1 VDEKP
6 IEIPG
11 SRWEWLLADKRRL
24 AALIVGVLVV
34 LGAVAALAVP
44 ALFGPEDPGGEPPT
58 GQPVVPGGTDATA
71 TPGAGDE
78 PTGTA
83 EDDPGAGGANGDGN
97 GEGNGGAGPGGS
109 GTGGGSSDGGPATVV
124 PGRAP
129 YVAYRFD
136 GAVWVSREDGSG
148 PVKVAESEQ
157 GSFALSPDGTA
168 LALVEEGELSIIGV
182 TDRSLRVIGDAEPRS
197 LAWQADSSTVLYL
210 RAMEGGHGVTEV
222 WRAARRTG
230 VEPLRVVQAGVPSVA
245 LDGTI
250 AALPIP
256 GVLMDPPEGSL
267 WVLPGGRSPRELTT
281 RGWPSACDV
290 EVGMIAYAVSGMT
303 YTDAMGT
310 ERQVDP
316 EIWVMRVDG
325 SAQRRLVG
333 KPDTPRPFGY
343 GNLMLSPDGQRLL
356 YAEVGD
362 DGYSRAWVVPLAGG
376 TPVPLTVR
384 RDTYPLG
391 WSADG
396 TGVFFI
402 EGNAFQ
408 GEATALVSARAD
420 GMGRRTVIQGA
431 GL

>member
-1 VDEKP
+1 MDEKP

-24 AALIVGVLVV
+24 AALVVGVLVL
-34 LGAVAALAVP
+34 LGALAALAVP
-44 ALFGPEDPGGEPPT
+44 ALFSPQDDGTTPPT
-58 GQPVVPGGTDATA
+58 GEPIPPGGTDATTTPGGGDELTA
-71 TPGAGDE
+71 TPGGDPGAGDSSS
-78 PTGTA
+78 
-83 EDDPGAGGANGDGN
+83 GDGDSS
-97 GEGNGGAGPGGS
+97 GGTGGS
-109 GTGGGSSDGGPATVV
+109 GTGGDSSGGGTTTVV

-129 YVAYRFD
+129 FVAYRFD
-136 GAVWVSREDGSG
+136 GAVWVSREDGSD

-157 GSFALSPDGTA
+157 GDFALSPDGTA
-168 LALVEEGELSIIGV
+168 LALVEEGELSLRGV
-182 TDRSLRVIGDAEPRS
+182 AERWLSVIGDAEPHS
-197 LAWQADSSTVLYL
+197 LAWHADSSSVLYL
-210 RAMEGGHGVTEV
+210 RTVTDGHGLTEV
-222 WRAARRTG
+222 WRASRRTG
-230 VEPLRVVQAGVPSVA
+230 VDPLRIVQAGVPSVA

-250 AALPIP
+250 VALPIP
-256 GVLMDPPEGSL
+256 GVLMDPPGGSL

-281 RGWPSACDV
+281 RGWPAACDV
-290 EVGMIAYAVSGMT
+290 EDGMIAYAVSGMT
-303 YTDAMGT
+303 YTDATGT

-316 EIWVMRVDG
+316 EIWVMRADG

-333 KPDTPRPFGY
+333 KPDTERPFGY
-343 GNLMLSPDGQRLL
+343 SNLRLSPDGQRLL

-362 DGYSRAWVVPLAGG
+362 DGYSRGWIVPLAGG
-376 TPVPLTVR
+376 KPVPLTVR

-396 TGVFFI
+396 TRVFFI

-408 GEATALVSARAD
+408 GEPTALVSARAD